1 MIPFAW
7 PNSVHVG
14 RIILYQAP
22 WGLNITFQGPLQGML
37 QSDRDTGEDSQD
49 YYPGGGG
56 GVGWERQEGL
66 IRERRIGLWLTGL
79 P

>member
-1 MIPFAW
+1 MLAGLYCIKLPGALILLFKALCRACY
-7 PNSVHVG
+7 SVIGIQVKILKT
-14 RIILYQAP
+14 IIL
-22 WGLNITFQGPLQGML
+22 
-37 QSDRDTGEDSQD
+37 GE
-49 YYPGGGG
+49 G

>member
-56 GVGWERQEGL
+56 GGVEKDMKGL
-66 IRERRIGLWLTGL
+66 LERRIGLWLTGL
-79 P
+79 L

>member
-1 MIPFAW
+1 MYNLIPFAW

-37 QSDRDTGEDSQD
+37 KRDRDTGEDSQD

-56 GVGWERQEGL
+56 GGL
-66 IRERRIGLWLTGL
+66 GKTRRAY
-79 P
+79 